1 MSAKTK
7 WLLLLASLI
16 GLLQTAW
23 FTALVYPIPRLS
35 NWVTTW
41 QEQLT
46 WSRWLGIGLGV
57 ISGLVFLG
65 LLLLALFRRKTVK
78 QLNYHTDHG
87 TLSLNKQAVEK
98 NVQHAIKQ
106 QHPVDQVKVSVKLA
120 KNKKKTTADIKATTA
135 ADQNLVQRSQAI
147 KQTAATALENS
158 LGVRVK
164 KVTVHLT
171 PQQNEAPKAARVV

>member
-1 MSAKTK
+1 MSAKSK

-16 GLLQTAW
+16 GLLQTVW
-23 FTALVYPIPRLS
+23 FTALVYPIPKLS
-35 NWVTTW
+35 SWLTTW
-41 QEQLT
+41 QEQLS

-65 LLLLALFRRKTVK
+65 LLLLAIFRRKTVK

-98 NVQHAIKQ
+98 NVQHAITQ
-106 QHPVDQVKVSVKLA
+106 QHPVGQVKVNVKLA
-120 KNKKKTTADIKATTA
+120 KKTKKTTADIKATTA
-135 ADQNLVQRSQAI
+135 TDQNLVQLSQEV
-147 KQTAATALENS
+147 KQTAAAALESS
-158 LGVRVK
+158 LGAPAK

-171 PQQNEAPKAARVV
+171 PQQNEAPKAARVL